1 MACALILPASLLTP
15 IWSAAAVLATLAGA
29 RAAQPTLGIH
39 GAVYLLAA
47 ALIAGFPAI
56 ALNTFTGSLLDPV
69 TPALWIMVVA
79 SVCCYAA
86 WGPKP
91 ALVSLVSALF
101 AGVSLGALL
110 ILGVLP
116 LLFGQPSVSVLATA
130 RTLVTCAL
138 ALAFSFAGS
147 RSGRR
152 ELVWVGYTAIALG
165 TVKLLLED
173 FRQSHPAA
181 LAMSLVCYGAML
193 IVVPKLAGK
202 SACAKK
208 EA

>member
-1 MACALILPASLLTP
+1 M
-15 IWSAAAVLATLAGA
+15 V
-29 RAAQPTLGIH
+29 
-39 GAVYLLAA
+39 
-47 ALIAGFPAI
+47 AI
-56 ALNTFTGSLLDPV
+56 A
-69 TPALWIMVVA
+69 A
-79 SVCCYAA
+79 VCCYAA
-86 WGPKP
+86 WGKKP
-91 ALVSLVSALF
+91 ARISLVSALL

-110 ILGVLP
+110 ILGLLP

-147 RSGRR
+147 RTGRR
-152 ELVWVGYTAIALG
+152 ELVWIGYTAIALG

-181 LAMSLVCYGAML
+181 LAISLVCYGAML

-202 SACAKK
+202 SSTK
-208 EA
+208 